1 VPGTGLPLE
10 GLRVADITVAWSGPF
25 TTMLL
30 ADLGAEVVRVENPW
44 AFPSSTRG
52 VYPRPTPAAVAAA
65 NNLNMSGYPDLDPG
79 ERPWNRSAV
88 FNWHGRNK
96 RSATLDIRKPS
107 GRELLLRLLEVCDV
121 LVENNPPKLLDAL
134 DLGYEQ
140 MAGRN
145 PGLVVLR
152 MPAGGLTGPYR
163 DFVGFGGS
171 FEGLVGLR
179 SFRGYPTTSPEGAPG
194 SLHMDTAAGATG
206 TFAVLAA
213 LRRRRRSGQGALID
227 LSQLENL
234 VQQTGEYVMAGAR
247 GVDFGPTGNRNDR
260 HAPQGVYPCAG
271 EDRWVAISVGSDEE
285 WHALMRVMGDPAWA
299 DDATFSALSG
309 RMASHDDLDERISA
323 WTEQMD
329 RYDVFHRCQAAGIA
343 AAPVMDEADLYA
355 DPQLAHIGFF
365 RPLESPHTG
374 RHSYPAHPLRWSGP
388 PLRWD
393 GAAPGLGD
401 DNDYVF
407 RQLLGLTEDE
417 YEQLAAEGHL
427 SQDYLDR
434 EGNQL

>member
-1 VPGTGLPLE
+1 MPGSGLPLE
-10 GLRVADITVAWSGPF
+10 GLRVLDITVAWSGPF
-25 TTMLL
+25 TTMFL
-30 ADLGAEVVRVENPW
+30 ADLGAEVIRVENPW

-52 VYPRPTPAAVAAA
+52 VSPRPTPEAVGAA

-107 GRELLLRLLEVCDV
+107 GRDMFLRLVEVSDV
-121 LVENNPPKLLDAL
+121 VVENNPPKLLDAL

-140 MAGRN
+140 LAQRN
-145 PGLVVLR
+145 PSLVVLR

-179 SFRGYPTTSPEGAPG
+179 SFRGYPTTSPENAPG
-194 SLHMDTAAGATG
+194 SLHMDTASGATG
-206 TFAVLAA
+206 AFALLAA
-213 LRRRRRSGQGALID
+213 LRRRRRTGQGALID

-234 VQQTGEYVMAGAR
+234 VQQIGEIVIAGAQ
-247 GVDFGPTGNRNDR
+247 GIVCGPTGNRDDR

-271 EDRWVAISVGSDEE
+271 EDRWVAISVASDDE
-285 WHALMRVMGDPAWA
+285 WCALKHLMGNPAWA
-299 DDATFSALSG
+299 EDPKFSTADG
-309 RMASHDDLDERISA
+309 RMADHDELDLRISG
-323 WTEQMD
+323 WTEDLD
-329 RYDVFHRCQAAGIA
+329 RYDVFHLCQAAGIA

-355 DPQLAHIGFF
+355 DPQLAHLGFF

-374 RHSYPAHPLRWSGP
+374 RHTYPASPLRWSGP
-388 PLRWD
+388 SLRWER
-393 GAAPGLGD
+393 ASPGLGD
-401 DNDYVF
+401 DNEYVY
-407 RQLLGLTEDE
+407 REVLKLTDDE
-417 YEQLAAEGHL
+417 YQALATDGHL
-427 SQDYLDR
+427 SNDYLDR
-434 EGNQL
+434 QGQPL

>member
-1 VPGTGLPLE
+1 VPDTGLPLE
-10 GLRVADITVAWSGPF
+10 GLRVVDITVAWSGPF

-52 VYPRPTPAAVAAA
+52 VYPRPTPEAVAAA
-65 NNLNMSGYPDLDPG
+65 TNLNMSGYPDLDPG
-79 ERPWNRSAV
+79 KRPWNRSAV

-107 GRELLLRLLEVCDV
+107 GRELLLRLLEVSDV

-134 DLGYEQ
+134 DLG
-140 MAGRN
+140 
-145 PGLVVLR
+145 
-152 MPAGGLTGPYR
+152 
-163 DFVGFGGS
+163 GFGGS

-179 SFRGYPTTSPEGAPG
+179 SFRGYPTTSPENAPG
-194 SLHMDTAAGATG
+194 SLHMDTASGATG

-213 LRRRRRSGQGALID
+213 LRRHLRTGQGALID

-234 VQQTGEYVMAGAR
+234 VQQIGEFVMVGAR
-247 GVDFGPTGNRNDR
+247 DVGLGPTGNRDDR

-271 EDRWVAISVGSDEE
+271 EDRWVAISVGSDDE
-285 WHALMRVMGDPAWA
+285 WRALKHVMGSPAWA
-299 DDATFSALSG
+299 EESTFSAASG
-309 RMASHDDLDERISA
+309 RMAAHDELDQRISA
-323 WTEQMD
+323 WTLGAD
-329 RYDVFHRCQAAGIA
+329 RYDVFHLCQAAGIA
-343 AAPVMDEADLYA
+343 AAPVMDEVDLYA

-365 RPLESPHTG
+365 RPLESLHTG

-393 GAAPGLGD
+393 WAAPGLGD
-401 DNDYVF
+401 DNEYVF
-407 RQLLGLTEDE
+407 RQVLGLTGDE

-434 EGNQL
+434 EGNPL